1 MAKGGSGCKSAAPN
15 LACQGKR
22 AGREK
27 RDAESKLKKKEI
39 QETLSEEEERI
50 LSALILMLNKVCL
63 F

>member
-27 RDAESKLKKKEI
+27 RDAESKLKKEI
-39 QETLSEEEERI
+39 QETVSEEEEKI
-50 LSALILMLNKVCL
+50 LFALILMLNKVCL